1 MVLRIIMGEPAG
13 FNSPRPPRGSGAGGE
28 GILIHLIPE
37 SSWFAT
43 LPSLRRRETQGVF
56 IPLHPRIFARWSV
69 GVLLFP
75 HPLQGSRLFE
85 VDPLTPQPPRPLNAG
100 EGEFGFVGAANHHGR
115 TSRLTPLARHVGA
128 GLGVR
133 GSRFYCQWGS
143 RLTSVL
149 LLIWPSPR

>member
-1 MVLRIIMGEPAG
+1 MECSLTPDPLAHWTRARGSLVLWVPHGLLAGEGELGFVVLRIIMGEPAG

-56 IPLHPRIFARWSV
+56 IPLHPRIFARWSI

-85 VDPLTPQPPRPLNAG
+85 VDPLTPRPPLPLNAG
-100 EGEFGFVGAANHHGR
+100 EGELGFVGAAWVACG
-115 TSRLTPLARHVGA
+115 
-128 GLGVR
+128 
-133 GSRFYCQWGS
+133 
-143 RLTSVL
+143 
-149 LLIWPSPR
+149 